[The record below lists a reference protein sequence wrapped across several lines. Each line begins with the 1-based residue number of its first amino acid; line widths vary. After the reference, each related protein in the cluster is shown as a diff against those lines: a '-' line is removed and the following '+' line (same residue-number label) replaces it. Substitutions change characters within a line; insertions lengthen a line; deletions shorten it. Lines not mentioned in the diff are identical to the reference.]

1 MALAVLSN
9 SWQSG
14 QLNVSHYF
22 TNISK
27 WTKLYFAQK
36 RDFYFPI
43 LGNLQSL
50 TFVGTFGKRVE
61 N

>member
-14 QLNVSHYF
+14 QLDVSHYF
-22 TNISK
+22 TNISE

-36 RDFYFPI
+36 PDLCFPI

-50 TFVGTFGKRVE
+50 RYICWDFW
-61 N
+61 